1 MTTIPKSLQEDDL
14 SVAWAKAFL
23 AAMSSGTGALAPL
36 TVTVTGLQGKPP
48 AESAEIRKLLDE
60 TLVGVGRRRCHTV
73 ANTIFPEGLWR
84 RSADR
89 QVLYRR
95 YSRVFTKIRRRPSN
109 RSGVYFQRMIDYGR
123 GPENGNQLEHLI
135 KTYQAGN
142 HRPSALQLTIFD
154 AGRDHCNSR
163 RRGFPCLQHVS
174 FSSLGRGKLAVN
186 GFYASQYLCS
196 RAYGNYLG
204 LCRLGLFVAEQLK
217 LELAQMTCF
226 AGRAMIDD
234 EIKGRLRG
242 FAGRLG
248 EMVRQG
254 EAGPAPLR
262 SGGPH
267 AEAR

>member
-1 MTTIPKSLQEDDL
+1 MMTIPKNVQEDNL
-14 SVAWAKAFL
+14 SVAWAKGFL

-36 TVTVTGLQGKPP
+36 NVTVTGLQGKPP
-48 AESAEIRKLLDE
+48 AESAEIRRLLDE

-73 ANTIFPEGLWR
+73 ANTIFPANLAR

-89 QVLYRR
+89 QVLYER
-95 YSRVFTKIRRRPSN
+95 YKRVYKKIKRLSIN
-109 RSGVYFQRMIDYGR
+109 RNGIYFQRMIDYGR
-123 GPENGNQLEHLI
+123 GPEDGNQLEHLI

-142 HRPSALQLTIFD
+142 HRPSALQVTVFD
-154 AGRDHCNSR
+154 AGRDHSNSR
-163 RRGFPCLQHVS
+163 RRGFPCLQHV
-174 FSSLGRGKLAVN
+174 FFTPMGRGKLAVN
-186 GFYASQYLCS
+186 GVYASQYLCA

-217 LELAQMTCF
+217 MELDQMTCF
-226 AGRAMIDD
+226 AARAMIDG
-234 EIKGRLRG
+234 EIKGRIRG

-248 EMVRQG
+248 EMVGAG
-254 EAGPAPLR
+254 EPELTPSP